1 MTVQLAGFQH
11 GDWVFHIKALAFAC
25 PRMQSSGSRV
35 FDSTHIVP
43 DSAAALRTFL
53 HQIAHHGFS
62 LHSPGLP
69 PTSTGVFYKPLQTFI
84 QDTLLD
90 WMEGG
95 NAPPAKI
102 ILWTKGLQKVH
113 LCRSPAQHPFP
124 GAPRQPTELR
134 GPSVSSTST
143 ALSNHPPLVWSA
155 RKLSDCP
162 LARRARFSLTNLTL
176 WP

>member
-62 LHSPGLP
+62 VHSPGLP
-69 PTSTGVFYKPLQTFI
+69 PTSTGVL
-84 QDTLLD
+84 
-90 WMEGG
+90 GG
-95 NAPPAKI
+95 RNARGKI
-102 ILWTKGLQKVH
+102 VFQFWTN
-113 LCRSPAQHPFP
+113 F
-124 GAPRQPTELR
+124 
-134 GPSVSSTST
+134 
-143 ALSNHPPLVWSA
+143 
-155 RKLSDCP
+155 
-162 LARRARFSLTNLTL
+162 
-176 WP
+176 